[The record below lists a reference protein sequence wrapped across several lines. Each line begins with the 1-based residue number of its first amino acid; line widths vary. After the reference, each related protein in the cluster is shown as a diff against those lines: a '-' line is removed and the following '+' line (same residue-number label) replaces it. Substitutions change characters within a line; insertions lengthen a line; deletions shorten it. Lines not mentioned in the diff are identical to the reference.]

1 MGDKHR
7 RSGLDDERGPAM
19 STPALSPLPITSR
32 PVRARLDQ
40 VKADLTRDMQARLG
54 RDATWN
60 EVAERLLDAY
70 DRVGFITRSALPLPE
85 RPGE

>member
-1 MGDKHR
+1 
-7 RSGLDDERGPAM
+7 M
-19 STPALSPLPITSR
+19 STPQLSPLPITSR

-40 VKADLTRDMQARLG
+40 VKAEMTTEMRARLG

-70 DRVGFITRSALPLPE
+70 DFVGHGFG
-85 RPGE
+85 RPGRGHK

>member
-1 MGDKHR
+1 MT
-7 RSGLDDERGPAM
+7 
-19 STPALSPLPITSR
+19 TPAISPIPITSR

-40 VKADLTRDMQARLG
+40 VKAEMTADMRRRLG

-70 DRVGFITRSALPLPE
+70 DFVGHGWPRS
-85 RPGE
+85 PGKDYQP